1 MRLHWDLTQGYIVR
15 TPKSSTRLI
24 TLEFKRG
31 DAASLELVFYADAM
45 PVLLQPGHAIRFALK
60 PKGHYDG
67 EPLVYTATFTENAN
81 AKTYTAEPS
90 FNTAAL
96 TALFASPNAPD
107 RVDLIGE
114 FSLRN
119 GDDTHGWQ
127 SSQTFNVSVIND
139 VIRGQE
145 GTPGAA
151 TDAQQSWQWLLA
163 SLAAGTN
170 LTFTP
175 NHETRVLTLAAVAGA
190 SGNGWSPLFGIVS
203 DGERRLLQLTSWVG
217 GTGDEPQG
225 SGYYLGD
232 AGLVANIGDA
242 VDVRGTSGSN
252 GLNGT
257 NGQSGSNGWSPMFT
271 LINEGERRVLQ
282 LTAWTG
288 GTGDAPQG
296 VGNYLGSSGLVT
308 SISDAVDLRGAV
320 GAAGGPGANGLNGI
334 NGLDGNHGWT
344 PALALFSD
352 GERRVLQLT
361 GWTGGS
367 GSPPQGI
374 GSYLG
379 VSGWVATAAE
389 ALDLRGMQ
397 GPSGSTG
404 AAGADVT
411 PITSISFD
419 GTNLTIQTSTGQSFG
434 PFMVKGNDGGNGT
447 NGING
452 IDGINGTNGWTPVFA
467 IISDGERRVLQ
478 LQNWT
483 GGSGST
489 PGSEGYYLGA
499 SGLTPNLYDAVD
511 VRGPRGSDG
520 SAGTP
525 GTNGVDAT
533 PITSIS
539 FDGTHLTIQ
548 TSTGQSFGP
557 FYVRGND
564 GSSGSTGAPGNDATP
579 ITSIN
584 FDGAN
589 LTIQTS
595 TGQSFGPFY
604 VRGSDGS
611 NGSSGSD
618 GANGNNGWS
627 PLFTAISDGERR
639 VLQLQSWTG
648 GNGSTPGYEGYYLGA
663 SGFTPNLYDATDIRG
678 ERGSDGAPGADGGNG
693 GSTGADGANG
703 WSPLFIAISDGERR
717 VLQLQNWTGG
727 SGSTPGSEGYYLGAD
742 GFTPYLYEAV
752 DLRGA
757 SGSDGSNGADA
768 TPITNIDFDG
778 SNLTFYTSTGQ
789 SFGPFYVRGSDGPPG
804 ADGGYGG
811 SNGADGANGWSPQL
825 AIVLDGERHVL
836 QLQSW
841 VGGGGSTPGN
851 EGSYLGPYG
860 YTTSISEAVDIRG
873 SLQPLAPIDNVNGTA
888 SLSGSD
894 TVDVA
899 QLEAQIADLQTKLQ
913 LVLDRLRSHNLIS
926 MS

>member
-15 TPKSSTRLI
+15 TPKSSTRLG

-31 DAASLELVFYADAM
+31 DAASLELVFYANSM

-60 PKGHYDG
+60 AKGHYDG
-67 EPLVYTATFTENAN
+67 EPLVYTATFTENTN

-90 FNTAAL
+90 FNTSAL
-96 TALFASPNAPD
+96 TVLFASPNAPD

-127 SSQTFNVSVIND
+127 SSQTLQVCVFND

-163 SLAAGTN
+163 SLVAGTN
-170 LTFTP
+170 LTLTP
-175 NHETRVLTLAAVAGA
+175 NHETRVLTLAAEAGA
-190 SGNGWSPLFGIVS
+190 SGNGWSPFFGIVS
-203 DGERRLLQLTSWVG
+203 D
-217 GTGDEPQG
+217 
-225 SGYYLGD
+225 
-232 AGLVANIGDA
+232 
-242 VDVRGTSGSN
+242 
-252 GLNGT
+252 
-257 NGQSGSNGWSPMFT
+257 
-271 LINEGERRVLQ
+271 GERRVLQ

-288 GTGDAPQG
+288 GAGDAPQG

-308 SISDAVDLRGAV
+308 SIGDAVDLRGAV
-320 GAAGGPGANGLNGI
+320 GAAGGPGANGTNGI
-334 NGLDGNHGWT
+334 SGLDGNNGWS
-344 PALALFSD
+344 PVLAMIGD

-361 GWTGGS
+361 AWTGGS
-367 GSPPQGI
+367 GSTPPGV

-404 AAGADVT
+404 AAGVDVT

-419 GTNLTIQTSTGQSFG
+419 GTNLTIQTSTGQNFG
-434 PFMVKGNDGGNGT
+434 PFRVKGNDGGNG
-447 NGING
+447 
-452 IDGINGTNGWTPVFA
+452 IDGSYGADGSNGWTPVFA

-489 PGSEGYYLGA
+489 PGNEGYYLGA
-499 SGLTPNLYDAVD
+499 SGLTPYLYDAVD

-520 SAGTP
+520 QPGTP

-533 PITSIS
+533 PITTIN
-539 FDGTHLTIQ
+539 FDGSNLVIQ

-557 FYVRGND
+557 YYVRGND
-564 GSSGSTGAPGNDATP
+564 GAQGPQGDSGGPQGPPGPQGD
-579 ITSIN
+579 I
-584 FDGAN
+584 
-589 LTIQTS
+589 
-595 TGQSFGPFY
+595 GPQ
-604 VRGSDGS
+604 GPP
-611 NGSSGSD
+611 GSD
-618 GANGNNGWS
+618 GAQGPQGPQGPPGN
-627 PLFTAISDGERR
+627 DGA
-639 VLQLQSWTG
+639 QGPQGNDGPQGPQGPQGYPG
-648 GNGSTPGYEGYYLGA
+648 GPPGPQGDPGPQ
-663 SGFTPNLYDATDIRG
+663 GPP
-678 ERGSDGAPGADGGNG
+678 GSDGAQGPQGPSGN
-693 GSTGADGANG
+693 DGAQG
-703 WSPLFIAISDGERR
+703 PQGPE
-717 VLQLQNWTGG
+717 
-727 SGSTPGSEGYYLGAD
+727 
-742 GFTPYLYEAV
+742 
-752 DLRGA
+752 
-757 SGSDGSNGADA
+757 A
-768 TPITNIDFDG
+768 TPITNINFDG
-778 SNLTFYTSTGQ
+778 SNLTFYTSSGQ

-804 ADGGYGG
+804 GDGGYGG

-860 YTTSISEAVDIRG
+860 YTTSISEAVDIG
-873 SLQPLAPIDNVNGTA
+873 GAFQPLAPIDNVNSTP

-913 LVLDRLRSHNLIS
+913 LVLDRLRSHHLIS
-926 MS
+926 VS

>member
-1 MRLHWDLTQGYIVR
+1 MRLHWDLTLGYIVR
-15 TPKSSTRLI
+15 TPKSSTRLN

-31 DAASLELVFYADAM
+31 DAASLELVFYANSM
-45 PVLLQPGHAIRFALK
+45 PVLLVPGHTIRFALK

-67 EPLVYTATFTENAN
+67 EPMVYTATFTEDAT

-119 GDDTHGWQ
+119 GDDTQGWQ

-151 TDAQQSWQWLLA
+151 IDAQQSWLWLLA
-163 SLAAGTN
+163 TLAAGAN

-175 NHETRVLTLAAVAGA
+175 NHETRVLTLAATAGA
-190 SGNGWSPLFGIVS
+190 SGNGWSPIFGIVS
-203 DGERRLLQLTSWVG
+203 DGERRVLQLTAWAG
-217 GTGDEPQG
+217 GTGDVPEG
-225 SGYYLGD
+225 IGHFLG
-232 AGLVANIGDA
+232 ASNLVTNIGDA
-242 VDVRGTSGSN
+242 VDLRGGAGANGGPGINGISGLDGN
-252 GLNGT
+252 
-257 NGQSGSNGWSPMFT
+257 NGWSPVLAM
-271 LINEGERRVLQ
+271 IGDGERRVLQ

-288 GTGDAPQG
+288 GS
-296 VGNYLGSSGLVT
+296 GS
-308 SISDAVDLRGAV
+308 
-320 GAAGGPGANGLNGI
+320 
-334 NGLDGNHGWT
+334 T
-344 PALALFSD
+344 PAGA
-352 GERRVLQLT
+352 
-361 GWTGGS
+361 
-367 GSPPQGI
+367 

-397 GPSGSTG
+397 GPPGSNG

-434 PFMVKGNDGGNGT
+434 PFMVKGNEGGNGT

-452 IDGINGTNGWTPVFA
+452 IDGSNGANGTNGWTPVFA

-499 SGLTPNLYDAVD
+499 
-511 VRGPRGSDG
+511 
-520 SAGTP
+520 
-525 GTNGVDAT
+525 
-533 PITSIS
+533 
-539 FDGTHLTIQ
+539 
-548 TSTGQSFGP
+548 
-557 FYVRGND
+557 
-564 GSSGSTGAPGNDATP
+564 
-579 ITSIN
+579 
-584 FDGAN
+584 
-589 LTIQTS
+589 
-595 TGQSFGPFY
+595 
-604 VRGSDGS
+604 
-611 NGSSGSD
+611 
-618 GANGNNGWS
+618 
-627 PLFTAISDGERR
+627 
-639 VLQLQSWTG
+639 
-648 GNGSTPGYEGYYLGA
+648 
-663 SGFTPNLYDATDIRG
+663 
-678 ERGSDGAPGADGGNG
+678 
-693 GSTGADGANG
+693 
-703 WSPLFIAISDGERR
+703 
-717 VLQLQNWTGG
+717 
-727 SGSTPGSEGYYLGAD
+727 D
-742 GFTPYLYEAV
+742 GFTPYIYEAV

-778 SNLTFYTSTGQ
+778 SSLTFYTSTGQ

-804 ADGGYGG
+804 ADGGGGG

-860 YTTSISEAVDIRG
+860 YTTSISEAVDIG
-873 SLQPLAPIDNVNGTA
+873 GALQPLAPIDNVNGTA
-888 SLSGSD
+888 SLSGTD

-926 MS
+926 AS

>member
-15 TPKSSTRLI
+15 TPKSSTRLH

-31 DAASLELVFYADAM
+31 DAAGLELVFYANSM

-67 EPLVYTATFTENAN
+67 EPLVYTATFTENTN

-96 TALFASPNAPD
+96 TGLFASPNAPD

-127 SSQTFNVSVIND
+127 SSQTLQVCVFND

-163 SLAAGTN
+163 SLAPGTN
-170 LTFTP
+170 LTLTP

-203 DGERRLLQLTSWVG
+203 DGERR
-217 GTGDEPQG
+217 
-225 SGYYLGD
+225 
-232 AGLVANIGDA
+232 
-242 VDVRGTSGSN
+242 
-252 GLNGT
+252 
-257 NGQSGSNGWSPMFT
+257 
-271 LINEGERRVLQ
+271 VLQ

-288 GTGDAPQG
+288 GTGAAPQG

-320 GAAGGPGANGLNGI
+320 GAAGGPGANGTNGI
-334 NGLDGNHGWT
+334 NGIDGLDGNHGWT
-344 PALALFSD
+344 PVLALCSD
-352 GERRVLQLT
+352 GERSVLQLT

-367 GSPPQGI
+367 GSTPPGV

-404 AAGADVT
+404 AAGLDVT

-434 PFMVKGNDGGNGT
+434 PFRVKGNDGGNG
-447 NGING
+447 
-452 IDGINGTNGWTPVFA
+452 IDGSYGADGSNGWTPVFA

-489 PGSEGYYLGA
+489 PGNEGYYLGA
-499 SGLTPNLYDAVD
+499 SGLTPYLYDAVD

-520 SAGTP
+520 QPGTP
-525 GTNGVDAT
+525 GTNGVDST
-533 PITSIS
+533 PITTIN
-539 FDGTHLTIQ
+539 FDGSNLVIQ

-557 FYVRGND
+557 YYVRGND
-564 GSSGSTGAPGNDATP
+564 GAQGPQGDSGGPQGPPGPQGD
-579 ITSIN
+579 I
-584 FDGAN
+584 
-589 LTIQTS
+589 
-595 TGQSFGPFY
+595 GPQ
-604 VRGSDGS
+604 GPP
-611 NGSSGSD
+611 GSD
-618 GANGNNGWS
+618 GAQGPQGPQGPPGN
-627 PLFTAISDGERR
+627 DGA
-639 VLQLQSWTG
+639 QGPQGNDCPQGPQGPQGYPG
-648 GNGSTPGYEGYYLGA
+648 GPPGPQGDPGPQ
-663 SGFTPNLYDATDIRG
+663 GPP
-678 ERGSDGAPGADGGNG
+678 GSDGAQGPQGPSGN
-693 GSTGADGANG
+693 DGAQG
-703 WSPLFIAISDGERR
+703 PQGPE
-717 VLQLQNWTGG
+717 
-727 SGSTPGSEGYYLGAD
+727 
-742 GFTPYLYEAV
+742 
-752 DLRGA
+752 
-757 SGSDGSNGADA
+757 A
-768 TPITNIDFDG
+768 TPITNINFDG
-778 SNLTFYTSTGQ
+778 SNLTFYTSSGQ

-804 ADGGYGG
+804 GDGGYGG

-860 YTTSISEAVDIRG
+860 YTTSISEAVDIG
-873 SLQPLAPIDNVNGTA
+873 GAFQPLAPIDNVNSTP
-888 SLSGSD
+888 SLSGTD

-926 MS
+926 AS

>member
-15 TPKSSTRLI
+15 TPKSSTRLG

-31 DAASLELVFYADAM
+31 DAASLELVFYANSM

-60 PKGHYDG
+60 AKGHYDG
-67 EPLVYTATFTENAN
+67 EPLVYTATFTENTN

-90 FNTAAL
+90 FNTSAL

-127 SSQTFNVSVIND
+127 SSQTLQVCVFND

-163 SLAAGTN
+163 SLAPGTN
-170 LTFTP
+170 LTLTP

-190 SGNGWSPLFGIVS
+190 SGNGWSPLFGIV
-203 DGERRLLQLTSWVG
+203 
-217 GTGDEPQG
+217 GD
-225 SGYYLGD
+225 
-232 AGLVANIGDA
+232 
-242 VDVRGTSGSN
+242 
-252 GLNGT
+252 
-257 NGQSGSNGWSPMFT
+257 
-271 LINEGERRVLQ
+271 GERRVLQ

-308 SISDAVDLRGAV
+308 SISAAVDLRGAV
-320 GAAGGPGANGLNGI
+320 GAAGGPGANGTNGI
-334 NGLDGNHGWT
+334 HGLDGNHGWT
-344 PALALFSD
+344 PVLALCSD
-352 GERRVLQLT
+352 GERSVLQLT

-367 GSPPQGI
+367 GSTPAGA

-397 GPSGSTG
+397 GPSGSNG
-404 AAGADVT
+404 VAGSDAT

-434 PFMVKGNDGGNGT
+434 PFMVKGNDGGNG
-447 NGING
+447 
-452 IDGINGTNGWTPVFA
+452 IDGNYGADGSNGWTPVFA

-483 GGSGST
+483 GGSGIT
-489 PGSEGYYLGA
+489 PGNEGYYLGA
-499 SGLTPNLYDAVD
+499 SGLTPYLYDAVD

-520 SAGTP
+520 QPGTP

-533 PITSIS
+533 PITTIN
-539 FDGTHLTIQ
+539 FDGSNLVIQ

-557 FYVRGND
+557 YYVRGND
-564 GSSGSTGAPGNDATP
+564 GAQGPQGDSGGPQGPPGPQGPQGPPGNDGAQGP
-579 ITSIN
+579 QGN
-584 FDGAN
+584 DGP
-589 LTIQTS
+589 Q
-595 TGQSFGPFY
+595 GPQGPQGY
-604 VRGSDGS
+604 PGGPPGPQGDPGPQ
-611 NGSSGSD
+611 GPPGSD
-618 GANGNNGWS
+618 GAQGPQGPSGN
-627 PLFTAISDGERR
+627 
-639 VLQLQSWTG
+639 
-648 GNGSTPGYEGYYLGA
+648 
-663 SGFTPNLYDATDIRG
+663 
-678 ERGSDGAPGADGGNG
+678 DGAQGPQG
-693 GSTGADGANG
+693 
-703 WSPLFIAISDGERR
+703 PE
-717 VLQLQNWTGG
+717 
-727 SGSTPGSEGYYLGAD
+727 
-742 GFTPYLYEAV
+742 
-752 DLRGA
+752 
-757 SGSDGSNGADA
+757 A
-768 TPITNIDFDG
+768 TPITNINFDG
-778 SNLTFYTSTGQ
+778 SNLTFYTSSGQ

-860 YTTSISEAVDIRG
+860 YTTSISEAVDIG
-873 SLQPLAPIDNVNGTA
+873 GALQPLAPIDNVNGTA

-926 MS
+926 AS

>member
-15 TPKSSTRLI
+15 TPKSSTRLG

-31 DAASLELVFYADAM
+31 DSASLELVFYANSM

-67 EPLVYTATFTENAN
+67 EPLVYTATFTENTN

-127 SSQTFNVSVIND
+127 SSQTLQVCVFND

-151 TDAQQSWQWLLA
+151 TDARQSWQWLLA

-170 LTFTP
+170 LTLTP
-175 NHETRVLTLAAVAGA
+175 NHETRVLTLAAVARA
-190 SGNGWSPLFGIVS
+190 SGNGWSPFFGIVS
-203 DGERRLLQLTSWVG
+203 DGERRVLQLSSWVG
-217 GTGDEPQG
+217 GTGDEPPG
-225 SGYYLGD
+225 SGHYLGD
-232 AGLVANIGDA
+232 AGLVTSIGDA
-242 VDVRGTSGSN
+242 VDLRGAVGAV
-252 GLNGT
+252 GGPGANGT
-257 NGQSGSNGWSPMFT
+257 NGINGLDGNHGWSPVLAM
-271 LINEGERRVLQ
+271 IGAGERRVLQ

-288 GTGDAPQG
+288 GS
-296 VGNYLGSSGLVT
+296 GS
-308 SISDAVDLRGAV
+308 
-320 GAAGGPGANGLNGI
+320 
-334 NGLDGNHGWT
+334 T
-344 PALALFSD
+344 PAGA
-352 GERRVLQLT
+352 
-361 GWTGGS
+361 
-367 GSPPQGI
+367 

-397 GPSGSTG
+397 GPPGSNG

-434 PFMVKGNDGGNGT
+434 PFMVRGNDGGNGT

-452 IDGINGTNGWTPVFA
+452 IDGSNGTNGWTPVFA

-489 PGSEGYYLGA
+489 PGNEGYYLGA
-499 SGLTPNLYDAVD
+499 SGLTPYLYDAVD
-511 VRGPRGSDG
+511 VRGPSGSDG
-520 SAGTP
+520 QPGTP

-539 FDGTHLTIQ
+539 FDGTHLAIQ
-548 TSTGQSFGP
+548 TTTGQSFGP

-564 GSSGSTGAPGNDATP
+564 GSNGAPGNDATPITSINFDGSNLTIQTSTGQNFGPYYVRGNDGSTGSTGAPGNDATP

-584 FDGAN
+584 FDGSN

-611 NGSSGSD
+611 DGSNGSNGSSGSD
-618 GANGNNGWS
+618 GANGVNGWS

-639 VLQLQSWTG
+639 VLQLQNWAG
-648 GNGSTPGYEGYYLGA
+648 GSGSTPGYEGYYLGA
-663 SGFTPNLYDATDIRG
+663 SGFTPYLYDATDIRG

-693 GSTGADGANG
+693 GSSGADGANG

-717 VLQLQNWTGG
+717 VLQLQSWTGG
-727 SGSTPGSEGYYLGAD
+727 SGSTPGSEGYYLGAS
-742 GFTPYLYEAV
+742 GFTSSLYEAV

-757 SGSDGSNGADA
+757 SGIDGISGADA
-768 TPITNIDFDG
+768 TPITNINFDG
-778 SNLTFYTSTGQ
+778 SNLTFYTSSGQ

-841 VGGGGSTPGN
+841 VGGSGSTPGN

-860 YTTSISEAVDIRG
+860 YTTSISEAVDIG
-873 SLQPLAPIDNVNGTA
+873 GTLQPLAPIDNVNGTT

-926 MS
+926 AS

>member
-15 TPKSSTRLI
+15 TPKSSTRLG

-31 DAASLELVFYADAM
+31 DAASLELVFYANSM

-96 TALFASPNAPD
+96 TALFTSPHAPD

-127 SSQTFNVSVIND
+127 SSQTLQVCVFND

-163 SLAAGTN
+163 SLAPGTN
-170 LTFTP
+170 LTLTP

-203 DGERRLLQLTSWVG
+203 DGERR
-217 GTGDEPQG
+217 
-225 SGYYLGD
+225 
-232 AGLVANIGDA
+232 
-242 VDVRGTSGSN
+242 
-252 GLNGT
+252 
-257 NGQSGSNGWSPMFT
+257 
-271 LINEGERRVLQ
+271 VLQ

-288 GTGDAPQG
+288 GTGAAPQG

-320 GAAGGPGANGLNGI
+320 GAAGGPGANGTNGTNGTNGI
-334 NGLDGNHGWT
+334 HGLDGNHGWT
-344 PALALFSD
+344 PVLALCSD
-352 GERRVLQLT
+352 GERSVLQLT

-367 GSPPQGI
+367 GSTPPGV

-379 VSGWVATAAE
+379 VSGWVATTTE

-404 AAGADVT
+404 AAGVDVT

-434 PFMVKGNDGGNGT
+434 PFRVKGNDGGNG
-447 NGING
+447 
-452 IDGINGTNGWTPVFA
+452 IDGSYGADGSNGWTPVFA

-489 PGSEGYYLGA
+489 PGNEGYYLGA
-499 SGLTPNLYDAVD
+499 SGLTPYLYDAVD

-520 SAGTP
+520 QPGTP
-525 GTNGVDAT
+525 GTNGVDST
-533 PITSIS
+533 PITTIN
-539 FDGTHLTIQ
+539 FDGSNLVIQ

-557 FYVRGND
+557 YYVRGND
-564 GSSGSTGAPGNDATP
+564 GAQGPQGDSGGPQGPPGPQGD
-579 ITSIN
+579 I
-584 FDGAN
+584 
-589 LTIQTS
+589 
-595 TGQSFGPFY
+595 GPQ
-604 VRGSDGS
+604 GPP
-611 NGSSGSD
+611 GSD
-618 GANGNNGWS
+618 GAQGPQGPQGPPGN
-627 PLFTAISDGERR
+627 DGA
-639 VLQLQSWTG
+639 QGPQGNDGPQGPQGPQGYPG
-648 GNGSTPGYEGYYLGA
+648 GPPGPQGDPGPQ
-663 SGFTPNLYDATDIRG
+663 GPP
-678 ERGSDGAPGADGGNG
+678 GSDGAQGPQGPSGN
-693 GSTGADGANG
+693 DGAQG
-703 WSPLFIAISDGERR
+703 PQGPE
-717 VLQLQNWTGG
+717 
-727 SGSTPGSEGYYLGAD
+727 
-742 GFTPYLYEAV
+742 
-752 DLRGA
+752 
-757 SGSDGSNGADA
+757 A
-768 TPITNIDFDG
+768 TPITNINFDG
-778 SNLTFYTSTGQ
+778 SNLTFYTSSGQ

-804 ADGGYGG
+804 GDGGYGG

-860 YTTSISEAVDIRG
+860 YTTSISEAVDIG
-873 SLQPLAPIDNVNGTA
+873 GAFQPLAPIDNVNSTP

-926 MS
+926 AA

>member
-15 TPKSSTRLI
+15 TPKSSTRLH

-31 DAASLELVFYADAM
+31 DATSLELVFYANSM

-96 TALFASPNAPD
+96 TALFASPHAPD

-127 SSQTFNVSVIND
+127 SSQTLQVCVFND

-163 SLAAGTN
+163 SLAPGTN
-170 LTFTP
+170 LTLTP

-203 DGERRLLQLTSWVG
+203 D
-217 GTGDEPQG
+217 
-225 SGYYLGD
+225 
-232 AGLVANIGDA
+232 
-242 VDVRGTSGSN
+242 
-252 GLNGT
+252 
-257 NGQSGSNGWSPMFT
+257 
-271 LINEGERRVLQ
+271 GERRVLQ

-320 GAAGGPGANGLNGI
+320 GAAGGPGANGTNGI
-334 NGLDGNHGWT
+334 HGLDGNHGWT
-344 PALALFSD
+344 PVLALCSD
-352 GERRVLQLT
+352 GERSVLQLT

-367 GSPPQGI
+367 GSTPPGV

-379 VSGWVATAAE
+379 VSGWVATTTE

-404 AAGADVT
+404 AAGVDVT

-434 PFMVKGNDGGNGT
+434 PFRVKGNDGGNG
-447 NGING
+447 
-452 IDGINGTNGWTPVFA
+452 IDGSYGADGSNGWTPVFA

-489 PGSEGYYLGA
+489 PGNEGYYVGA
-499 SGLTPNLYDAVD
+499 SGLTPYLYDAVD

-520 SAGTP
+520 QPGTP
-525 GTNGVDAT
+525 GTNGVDST
-533 PITSIS
+533 PITTIN
-539 FDGTHLTIQ
+539 FDGSNLVIQ

-557 FYVRGND
+557 YYVRGND
-564 GSSGSTGAPGNDATP
+564 GAQGPQGDSGGPQGPPGPQGD
-579 ITSIN
+579 I
-584 FDGAN
+584 
-589 LTIQTS
+589 
-595 TGQSFGPFY
+595 GPQ
-604 VRGSDGS
+604 GPP
-611 NGSSGSD
+611 GSD
-618 GANGNNGWS
+618 GAQGPQGPQGPPGN
-627 PLFTAISDGERR
+627 DGA
-639 VLQLQSWTG
+639 QGPQGNDGPQGPQGPQGYPG
-648 GNGSTPGYEGYYLGA
+648 GPPGPQGDPGPQ
-663 SGFTPNLYDATDIRG
+663 GPP
-678 ERGSDGAPGADGGNG
+678 GSDGAQGPQGPSGN
-693 GSTGADGANG
+693 DGAQG
-703 WSPLFIAISDGERR
+703 PQGPE
-717 VLQLQNWTGG
+717 
-727 SGSTPGSEGYYLGAD
+727 
-742 GFTPYLYEAV
+742 
-752 DLRGA
+752 
-757 SGSDGSNGADA
+757 A
-768 TPITNIDFDG
+768 TPITNINFDG
-778 SNLTFYTSTGQ
+778 SNLTFYTSSGQ

-804 ADGGYGG
+804 GDGGYGG

-860 YTTSISEAVDIRG
+860 YTTSISEAVDIG
-873 SLQPLAPIDNVNGTA
+873 GAFQPLAPIDNVNSTP
-888 SLSGSD
+888 SLSGTD

-913 LVLDRLRSHNLIS
+913 LVLDRLRSHHLIS
-926 MS
+926 VS

>member
-15 TPKSSTRLI
+15 TPKSSTRLH

-31 DAASLELVFYADAM
+31 DAAGLELVFYANSM

-127 SSQTFNVSVIND
+127 SSQTLQVCVFND

-163 SLAAGTN
+163 SLAPGTN
-170 LTFTP
+170 LTLTP

-203 DGERRLLQLTSWVG
+203 D
-217 GTGDEPQG
+217 
-225 SGYYLGD
+225 
-232 AGLVANIGDA
+232 
-242 VDVRGTSGSN
+242 
-252 GLNGT
+252 
-257 NGQSGSNGWSPMFT
+257 
-271 LINEGERRVLQ
+271 GERRVLQ

-320 GAAGGPGANGLNGI
+320 GAAGGPGANGTNGI
-334 NGLDGNHGWT
+334 NGIHGLDGNHGWT
-344 PALALFSD
+344 PVLALCSD
-352 GERRVLQLT
+352 GERSVLQLT

-367 GSPPQGI
+367 GSTPPGV
-374 GSYLG
+374 GSYIG
-379 VSGWVATAAE
+379 VSGWVATATE

-404 AAGADVT
+404 AAGVDVT

-434 PFMVKGNDGGNGT
+434 PFRVKGNDGGNG
-447 NGING
+447 
-452 IDGINGTNGWTPVFA
+452 IDGSYGADGSNGWTPVFA

-489 PGSEGYYLGA
+489 PGNEGYYLGA
-499 SGLTPNLYDAVD
+499 SGLTPYLYDAVD

-520 SAGTP
+520 QPGTP

-533 PITSIS
+533 PITTIN
-539 FDGTHLTIQ
+539 FDGSNLVIQ

-557 FYVRGND
+557 YYVRGND
-564 GSSGSTGAPGNDATP
+564 GAQGPQGDSGGPQGPPGPQGD
-579 ITSIN
+579 I
-584 FDGAN
+584 
-589 LTIQTS
+589 
-595 TGQSFGPFY
+595 GPQ
-604 VRGSDGS
+604 GPP
-611 NGSSGSD
+611 GSD
-618 GANGNNGWS
+618 GAQGPQGPQGPPGN
-627 PLFTAISDGERR
+627 DGA
-639 VLQLQSWTG
+639 QGPQGNDGPQGPQGPQGYPG
-648 GNGSTPGYEGYYLGA
+648 GPPGPQGDPGPQ
-663 SGFTPNLYDATDIRG
+663 GPP
-678 ERGSDGAPGADGGNG
+678 GSDGAQGPQGPSGN
-693 GSTGADGANG
+693 DGAQG
-703 WSPLFIAISDGERR
+703 PQGPE
-717 VLQLQNWTGG
+717 
-727 SGSTPGSEGYYLGAD
+727 
-742 GFTPYLYEAV
+742 
-752 DLRGA
+752 
-757 SGSDGSNGADA
+757 A
-768 TPITNIDFDG
+768 TPITNINFDG
-778 SNLTFYTSTGQ
+778 SNLTFYTSSGQ

-804 ADGGYGG
+804 GDGGYGG

-860 YTTSISEAVDIRG
+860 YTTSISEAVDIG
-873 SLQPLAPIDNVNGTA
+873 EPLQPLAPIDNVNSTPT
-888 SLSGSD
+888 LSGSD

-913 LVLDRLRSHNLIS
+913 LVLDRLRSHHLIS
-926 MS
+926 VS